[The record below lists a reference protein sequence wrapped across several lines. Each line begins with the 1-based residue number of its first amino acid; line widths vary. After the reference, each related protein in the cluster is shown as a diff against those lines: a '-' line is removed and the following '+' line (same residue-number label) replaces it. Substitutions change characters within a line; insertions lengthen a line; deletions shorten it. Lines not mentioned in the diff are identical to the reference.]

1 VSNSAPPPPE
11 HEALNPAII
20 KPVLRPLS
28 EVASQE
34 LLWVQPD
41 VWRFDYE
48 LRADETVVA
57 YLRGNLGESAEHKWS
72 FELIQFWRRRVIVRT
87 EGGEGNLAVFKWR
100 WLEGGTME
108 LPKGRLLRFRLAK
121 NAFWRWEWQERDGTP
136 LVQFTIRPG
145 FDMTEG
151 LVRLKQHAAALAE
164 LPLLVVLAEYM
175 LGLFSMYRRVPAEGI
190 DG

>member
-1 VSNSAPPPPE
+1 M
-11 HEALNPAII
+11 

-57 YLRGNLGESAEHKWS
+57 YLRGNLGESASYQWS
-72 FELIQFWRRRVIVRT
+72 FELKQFWRRRVIVRT
-87 EGGEGNLAVFKWR
+87 EGGEVNLAVFKWR

-108 LPKGRLLRFRLAK
+108 LPKGRLLRFRPAK
-121 NAFWRWEWQERDGTP
+121 NAFWRWEWQESDGTP
-136 LVQFTIRPG
+136 LVRFTIRPG

-151 LVRLKQHAAALAE
+151 LVRVEQQAAALAE
-164 LPLLVVLAEYM
+164 LPLLVILAEYM
-175 LGLFSMYRRVPAEGI
+175 FSLFSMYRRVPAEGI
-190 DG
+190 GG